1 MDMLKKW
8 FKGLTKEVEAV
19 EPKVVDDDGNLKLI
33 DWKSQEVEIDS
44 LTNYQELSLENIKE
58 ELRC

>member
-1 MDMLKKW
+1 MLKQW
-8 FKGLTKEVEAV
+8 FKGLTKEVQAV
-19 EPKVVDDDGNLKLI
+19 ETKVVDDDGNLKLI

-58 ELRC
+58 ELKC

>member
-1 MDMLKKW
+1 MLKKW

-19 EPKVVDDDGNLKLI
+19 ETKVVDDDGNLKLI

-44 LTNYQELSLENIKE
+44 LTNYQELSLDKIKE
-58 ELRC
+58 ELK